1 MCEFTLRPMGSG
13 AAGPGTTSSVPG
25 VRMVN
30 LTDEQRNQVQRQYSN
45 HLATLQPAYYEGAI
59 RAIVAAE
66 CLANSVNEFGFDNAA
81 FAMAIGCQHRT
92 LQQSVMRA
100 LVAVCKQLTTS
111 YAEANFDLRNEAACM
126 LAVEISKLESGLPFI

>member
-1 MCEFTLRPMGSG
+1 
-13 AAGPGTTSSVPG
+13 
-25 VRMVN
+25 MVII
-30 LTDEQRNQVQRQYSN
+30 TEEQRNQVQRQY
-45 HLATLQPAYYEGAI
+45 ATYLSTRQPTFLEGVI

-66 CLANSVNEFGFDNAA
+66 CLANSLNEINFDNAA

-100 LVAVCKQLTTS
+100 LVAVANQLATN
-111 YAEANFDLRNEAACM
+111 YAEGNCDLRNEAACK